1 MNIIDWI
8 KNRGVWLMF
17 HFKFANTFGGK
28 NKRKRRKKPA
38 EVNNEYLP
46 GFQDSTRIEKDVGE
60 NKGGK

>member
-1 MNIIDWI
+1 
-8 KNRGVWLMF
+8 MF